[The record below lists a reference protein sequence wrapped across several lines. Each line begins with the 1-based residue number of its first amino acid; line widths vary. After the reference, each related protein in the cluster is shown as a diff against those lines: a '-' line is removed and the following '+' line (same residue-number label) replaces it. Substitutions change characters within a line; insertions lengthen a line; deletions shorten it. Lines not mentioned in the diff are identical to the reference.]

1 MHTSTLIALHSS
13 SRLLADGILNPLELL
28 GSLSSRKALI
38 PGYVQPPVE
47 VQRLPRTECND
58 ELCHTS
64 LEQGRS
70 LGNVADPQ
78 HQNTQHLRRTRI
90 LEEARTAI
98 AEVSQ
103 INPTLSFLDIHPPLS
118 HFLGSLYHNLP
129 TNQRNMAQGDVPS
142 TGQNKDVNSKSTVG
156 LSMPKLSQEGRRM
169 LDMVNHLH
177 DTGVQVDIDLPQIAV
192 IGNQSAGKSSLIEAI
207 SGITL
212 PRASGTCT
220 RCPTEIR
227 LKHSNEPWECRV
239 SLRFISDSS
248 GQKLG
253 QALVEPF
260 GDVIRDKREV
270 EDRIRRAQ
278 RAILNPN
285 IDHLRFLTEDD
296 INNTKTDTF
305 SANCIALEI
314 AGPDVA
320 DLSFVDLPGLIQVAD
335 DNNTDIKDVELMV
348 KSYIEKPSC
357 IILLTV
363 SCETDHM
370 NQGALRLARESDHNG
385 DRTVGVLTKPDRIE
399 RGDEQNWLGF
409 IQGRTEPLRNHWFC
423 VKQPGTSDLQNG
435 ITWSQARDNENK
447 FFATTSPWRDLE
459 LTYQKYLRTNNLVEP
474 VGRHVEGTPN
484 ELGLLQVIRPFQE
497 NFRKD
502 IRNTAPK
509 FLPFDKDTPYTVGNL
524 GPVDPDPAFIKH
536 EEEAESQDIVNQP
549 VFNVIP
555 IDEVMKRAR
564 NARTRELPGN
574 HPYVVE
580 ESFISEITCQ
590 WLIPSKTLCE
600 KVFHSTKQDVNS
612 LISEYFGTFGQ
623 GHLERQVKLVVQDH
637 LRKRRE
643 DADNHISWLVNLEGR
658 PYTSNTHYLCDY
670 RDKFLGHYKGQRQQA
685 KTPWLMHQC
694 LVNGAGPEMQKVI
707 SALAAIGVEAKPEDI
722 QRLLPPDE
730 MEPALKIMAEVRAY
744 FQVAYKRFTDMI
756 PLAIDYEL
764 VRGLERNLLQTLFTG
779 LKIHGADGHRIC
791 GDFAQESP
799 QIAGRREELSQK
811 LERLLSAV
819 EQLSAL

>member
-1 MHTSTLIALHSS
+1 
-13 SRLLADGILNPLELL
+13 
-28 GSLSSRKALI
+28 
-38 PGYVQPPVE
+38 
-47 VQRLPRTECND
+47 
-58 ELCHTS
+58 
-64 LEQGRS
+64 
-70 LGNVADPQ
+70 
-78 HQNTQHLRRTRI
+78 
-90 LEEARTAI
+90 
-98 AEVSQ
+98 
-103 INPTLSFLDIHPPLS
+103 
-118 HFLGSLYHNLP
+118 
-129 TNQRNMAQGDVPS
+129 
-142 TGQNKDVNSKSTVG
+142 
-156 LSMPKLSQEGRRM
+156 MPKLSQEGRRM

-260 GDVIRDKREV
+260 GEVIRDKREV

-459 LTYQKYLRTNNLVEP
+459 LTYQKYLRTNNLVERLSVILSDLISKRLP
-474 VGRHVEGTPN
+474 EIQTELENAIQRVRALLRELPKEPSKDPQTEISSMIHAFAAAVGRHVEGTPN

-744 FQVAYKRFTDMI
+744 FQGEIPHPNIRSSPIADFDSFAVAYKRFTDMI